1 MKRVNIGGQAVL
13 EGIMMKGPESYALAV
28 RKPDQ
33 EIDVQ
38 VTKYKSLG
46 ERHKALNIPILRGI
60 VSFIES
66 LYIGIGTLMKS
77 SEYFEEEEEAAS
89 KKEKSE
95 KKQSEEKSE
104 KKAEEKSEKKVEEKS
119 EKKDSDKAEK
129 KDSDKAEKKD
139 SDKAEKKS
147 GSDKGYMILTL
158 VISLAIAIGVF
169 VLLPAAVANLLYKV
183 TDNSILV
190 NLFEGVLRLAI
201 FLGYVALISLME
213 DIKRTFMYHGAE
225 HKTIN
230 CLEAGADLTVENV
243 RKYTRFH
250 KRCGTSFVFI
260 VMIISVVVFMFVKT
274 DVLWLRLLSRLLLIP
289 GIAGIS
295 YEFIRYAGRHQNA
308 CSTILSQPGLWVQRL
323 TTKEPD
329 DSMIEVAI
337 KSVEAVIDWR
347 EYVNCV
353 RNNSFEK

>member
-28 RKPDQ
+28 RKPDK

-38 VTKYKSLG
+38 VTKYKSMG
-46 ERHKALNIPILRGI
+46 ERHKALNIPVIRGI

-77 SEYFEEEEEAAS
+77 SEYFEEEEED
-89 KKEKSE
+89 KKTQQKESE
-95 KKQSEEKSE
+95 QNKPDQKKQEQN
-104 KKAEEKSEKKVEEKS
+104 
-119 EKKDSDKAEK
+119 
-129 KDSDKAEKKD
+129 
-139 SDKAEKKS
+139 KS

-183 TDNSILV
+183 TNNSIVV

-260 VMIISVVVFMFVKT
+260 VMIISVIVFMFVKT
-274 DVLWLRLLSRLLLIP
+274 DVLWIRLLSRLLLIP

-295 YEFIRYAGRHQNA
+295 YEFIRYAGKHDNA

-347 EYVNCV
+347 EYVDCV